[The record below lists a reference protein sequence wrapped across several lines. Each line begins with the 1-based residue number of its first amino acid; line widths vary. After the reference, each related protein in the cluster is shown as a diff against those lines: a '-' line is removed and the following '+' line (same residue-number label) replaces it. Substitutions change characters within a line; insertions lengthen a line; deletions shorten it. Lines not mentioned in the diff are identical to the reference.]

1 MKKNFILFS
10 ALMFGCGDKEDSAE
24 LSEEATPEE
33 EVAPEEEAAEEEVE

>member
-24 LSEEATPEE
+24 LSEEVTPEE
-33 EVAPEEEAAEEEVE
+33 EVALEEAAEEEVE